1 MTTQR
6 EENYY
11 VNTGLTPLPVPHL
24 TGMKLQEDISLND
37 FVFNR
42 VDEFGVV
49 WVITNIEGWWTMPS
63 PDIPDFKRGWGDGA
77 YDVQGRYN
85 ARDLTLEGVFLT
97 SDPAL
102 VAAARN
108 RLVSAINLVRG
119 GGWLKTN
126 ENPTKA
132 SFVRLSG
139 EVNIET
145 VNARGRTE
153 FSIGLRAADPIKYEW
168 NDVDIEG
175 YRSREILAKSAASP
189 VRSGSATVENIG
201 NYPVAT
207 YLTVEGPIVGPA
219 FIDNTTNNETITI
232 SGTLRAATTKV
243 VNGRGLLD
251 NLATVGTTTA
261 HGLIPGD
268 VVTISGIGAP
278 YDGEQ
283 LVLSII
289 GTSSTSTQFTFE
301 ATGTNFGYSATTGSL
316 AYGPDTLEI
325 DTYNRQVF
333 LNGQYSGARTKLDVY
348 NEYVTLAPG
357 VNTIVFSDAGAPS
370 SSAAKLTVQYRSG
383 WLAQ

>member
-1 MTTQR
+1 MTTQGR
-6 EENYY
+6 ENYY

-119 GGWLKTN
+119 GAWLKTN

-139 EVNIET
+139 EVNIDT

-168 NDVDIEG
+168 NDVDLEG
-175 YRSREILAKSAASP
+175 YRSRVILAKSAASP
-189 VRSGSATVENIG
+189 ARSGSATIENIG

-207 YLTVEGPIVGPA
+207 YLTVEGPVVGPA

-232 SGTLRAATTKV
+232 SGSLRAATTKV
-243 VNGRGLLD
+243 INGRGLLD

-268 VVTISGIGAP
+268 LVTISGIGAP
-278 YDGEQ
+278 YDGQQ

-301 ATGTNFGYSATTGSL
+301 ATGTNFGYSTITGSL

-383 WLAQ
+383 WLA

>member
-139 EVNIET
+139 EVQINT

-153 FSIGLRAADPIKYEW
+153 FSIGLRAADPVKYEW
-168 NDVDIEG
+168 NDVDIDG

-189 VRSGSATVENIG
+189 VRTGSSVIENIG

-207 YLTVEGPIVGPA
+207 YLTVEGPVVGPA

-232 SGTLRAATTKV
+232 SGSLRAATTKV
-243 VNGRGLLD
+243 VNGRGLTD

-261 HGLIPGD
+261 HGLVPGD
-268 VVTISGIGAP
+268 VVTISGVGAP

-283 LVLSII
+283 LVLSVV
-289 GTSSTSTQFTFE
+289 GTQSTSTQFTFE
-301 ATGTNFGYSATTGSL
+301 VTGANFGYSAVTGSL

-348 NEYVTLAPG
+348 NEYVTLSPG
-357 VNTIVFSDAGAPS
+357 LNTIVFSDAGAPS

-383 WLAQ
+383 WLA

>member
-1 MTTQR
+1 MPTQR

-42 VDEFGVV
+42 IDEFGVV

-85 ARDLTLEGVFLT
+85 ARELTLEGVFLT
-97 SDPAL
+97 SDPSL
-102 VAAARN
+102 VSAARN

-153 FSIGLRAADPIKYEW
+153 FSIGLRAADPVKYEW
-168 NDVDIEG
+168 NDVDVDG

-201 NYPVAT
+201 NYPVST
-207 YLTVEGPIVGPA
+207 YLTVEGPVVGPA

-232 SGTLRAATTKV
+232 SGSLRAATTKV
-243 VNGRGLLD
+243 INGRGLVD
-251 NLATVGTTTA
+251 NLATVGTTVA

-283 LVLSII
+283 LVLDVV
-289 GTSSTSTQFTFE
+289 GTQSTSTQFTFE
-301 ATGTNFGYSATTGSL
+301 VTGTNFGYSATTGSL

-370 SSAAKLTVQYRSG
+370 SSTAKLTVQYRSG

>member
-119 GGWLKTN
+119 GAWLKTN

-139 EVNIET
+139 EVNIDT

-232 SGTLRAATTKV
+232 SGSLRAATTKV

-268 VVTISGIGAP
+268 LVTISGIGAP
-278 YDGEQ
+278 YDGQQ

-301 ATGTNFGYSATTGSL
+301 ATGTNFGYSTTTGSL

-383 WLAQ
+383 WLA

>member
-42 VDEFGVV
+42 IDEFGVV

-102 VAAARN
+102 VSAARN

-119 GGWLKTN
+119 GAWLKTN

-139 EVNIET
+139 EVNIDT

-168 NDVDIEG
+168 NDVDVEG

-189 VRSGSATVENIG
+189 VRSGSVTIENIG

-207 YLTVEGPIVGPA
+207 YLTVEGPVVGPA

-232 SGTLRAATTKV
+232 SGSLRAVTTKV

-268 VVTISGIGAP
+268 LVTISGIGAP
-278 YDGEQ
+278 YDGQQ
-283 LVLSII
+283 LVLSVI
-289 GTSSTSTQFTFE
+289 GTQSTSTQFTFE
-301 ATGTNFGYSATTGSL
+301 ATGANFGYSTTTGSL
-316 AYGPDTLEI
+316 TYGPDTLEI

-370 SSAAKLTVQYRSG
+370 SSTAKLTVQYRSG
-383 WLAQ
+383 WLA

>member
-1 MTTQR
+1 MPTQR

-42 VDEFGVV
+42 IDEFGVV

-85 ARDLTLEGVFLT
+85 ARELTLEGVFLT
-97 SDPAL
+97 SDPSL
-102 VAAARN
+102 VSAARN

-139 EVNIET
+139 EVNIDT

-153 FSIGLRAADPIKYEW
+153 FSIGLRAADPVKYEW
-168 NDVDIEG
+168 NDVDVDG

-201 NYPVAT
+201 NYPVST
-207 YLTVEGPIVGPA
+207 YLTVEGPVVGPA

-232 SGTLRAATTKV
+232 SGSLRAATTKV
-243 VNGRGLLD
+243 INGRGLVD
-251 NLATVGTTTA
+251 NLATVGTTVA
-261 HGLIPGD
+261 HCLIPGD

-283 LVLSII
+283 LVLSVV
-289 GTSSTSTQFTFE
+289 GTQSTSTQFTFE
-301 ATGTNFGYSATTGSL
+301 VTGTNFGYSATTGSL

-370 SSAAKLTVQYRSG
+370 SSTAKLTVQYRSG
-383 WLAQ
+383 WLA

>member
-85 ARDLTLEGVFLT
+85 ARELTLEGVFLT

-119 GGWLKTN
+119 GAWLKTN

-139 EVNIET
+139 EVNIDT

-232 SGTLRAATTKV
+232 SGSLRAATTKV

-268 VVTISGIGAP
+268 LVTISGIGAP
-278 YDGEQ
+278 YDGQQ

-301 ATGTNFGYSATTGSL
+301 ATGTNFGYSTTTGSL

-383 WLAQ
+383 WLA

>member
-1 MTTQR
+1 MATQR

-42 VDEFGVV
+42 IDEFGVV

-97 SDPAL
+97 SDPSL
-102 VAAARN
+102 VSAARN

-119 GGWLKTN
+119 GAWLKTN

-168 NDVDIEG
+168 NDVDNDG
-175 YRSREILAKSAASP
+175 YRTREVLAKSAASP
-189 VRSGSATVENIG
+189 VRTGAVTVENIG

-232 SGTLRAATTKV
+232 SGSLRAATTKV
-243 VNGRGLLD
+243 INGRGLVD
-251 NLATVGTTTA
+251 NLVTIGTTTA
-261 HGLIPGD
+261 HGLVPGD
-268 VVTISGIGAP
+268 SVTITGLGAP

-283 LVLSII
+283 LVLSVV
-289 GTSSTSTQFTFE
+289 GTQSTSTRFTFE
-301 ATGTNFGYSATTGSL
+301 ATGTNFAYSATTGSL

-348 NEYVTLAPG
+348 NEYVTLTPG
-357 VNTIVFSDAGAPS
+357 VNNIVFSDAGAPS
-370 SSAAKLTVQYRSG
+370 SSAAKLTIQYRSG
-383 WLAQ
+383 WLA

>member
-383 WLAQ
+383 WLA

>member
-1 MTTQR
+1 
-6 EENYY
+6 
-11 VNTGLTPLPVPHL
+11 
-24 TGMKLQEDISLND
+24 MKLQEDISLND

-42 VDEFGVV
+42 IDESGVV

-85 ARDLTLEGVFLT
+85 ARDITLEGVFLT
-97 SDPAL
+97 SNPAL
-102 VAAARN
+102 VSAARN

-119 GGWLKTN
+119 GAWLKTN

-168 NDVDIEG
+168 NDLDIEG
-175 YRSREILAKSAASP
+175 YRSREIVAKSITP
-189 VRSGSATVENIG
+189 PRTGSSTVENIG

-207 YLTVEGPIVGPA
+207 YLTIDGPVVGPA

-232 SGTLRAATTKV
+232 SGSLRAATTKV
-243 VNGRGLLD
+243 INGRGLLD

-268 VVTISGIGAP
+268 IVTITGIGAP
-278 YDGEQ
+278 YNGEQ
-283 LVLSII
+283 LVLSVI
-289 GTSSTSTQFTFE
+289 GTPSTSTQFTFE
-301 ATGTNFGYSATTGSL
+301 ATGANFGYSTTTGSL

-348 NEYVTLAPG
+348 NEYITLAPG
-357 VNTIVFSDAGAPS
+357 INNIVFSDAGAPS
-370 SSAAKLTVQYRSG
+370 GSSAKLTVQYRSG
-383 WLAQ
+383 WLA